1 MKGLYRSS
9 LIIFIVFAFLFS
21 SSLIPAKTQARVR
34 FKREVSFGEPVDL
47 PVISPVSNT
56 INSPETTAT
65 ASSTG
70 NNPTETERVSVLF
83 LYSRILFDQF
93 ISFIF

>member
-1 MKGLYRSS
+1 MKNINRSG
-9 LIIFIVFAFLFS
+9 LIIFLVIAFLFS
-21 SSLIPAKTQARVR
+21 SFLIPANTQARVK
-34 FKREVSFGEPVDL
+34 FKREVSFGEPGDL

-56 INSPETTAT
+56 INSSETTAT

-70 NNPTETERVSVLF
+70 NNPTETECVSALF